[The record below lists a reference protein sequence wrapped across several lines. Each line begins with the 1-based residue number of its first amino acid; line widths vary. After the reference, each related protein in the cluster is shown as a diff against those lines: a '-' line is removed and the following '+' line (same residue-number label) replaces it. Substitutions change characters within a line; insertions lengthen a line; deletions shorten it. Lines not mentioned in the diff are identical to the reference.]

1 MAHYAYLDDNNI
13 VTLVFVGRDENDTL
27 YKKDGATSWEDYH
40 SKKDGVVCKRTSYN
54 TSANIHLLGGT
65 PFRKNFAAKGGT
77 YDASRDAFIDP
88 KPYASWVL
96 DETTCTW
103 QPPITM
109 PSLTD
114 EEKAAYKMYTWNE
127 TLYQSDNTKGWV
139 LVG

>member
-1 MAHYAYLDDNNI
+1 MAHFAKLDENNI
-13 VTLVFVGRDENDTL
+13 VTEVIVVSNDI
-27 YKKDGATSWEDYH
+27 ATSE
-40 SKKDGVVCKRTSYN
+40 SAGVTFINNLYGTSDTWKQTSYN
-54 TSANIHLLGGT
+54 TFAGSHKLGGT
-65 PFRKNFAAKGGT
+65 PFRKNYAGKGYT
-77 YDASRDAFIDP
+77 YDTSRDAFIPP